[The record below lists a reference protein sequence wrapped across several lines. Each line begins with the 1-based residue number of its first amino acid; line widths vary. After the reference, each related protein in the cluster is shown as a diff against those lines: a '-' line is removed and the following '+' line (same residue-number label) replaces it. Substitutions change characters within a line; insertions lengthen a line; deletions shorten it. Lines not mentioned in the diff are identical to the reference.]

1 MTLLAKTRTEIEQA
15 RDRYPRPRSAILPA
29 LWAVQH
35 ELGEITPA
43 AMGEVAGILN
53 VAPSEVEAVSTF
65 YSMYFQHPHGRHEV
79 IVCINVSCALR
90 GAEEIVEHLES
101 SLGCASGETTADG
114 EFTWSSTVE
123 CLGGCGGAPTMQVD
137 HHFQENLTPQRVD
150 QILGA
155 LREAPTPHQAQ
166 TGEAGGVAGGSAGAQ
181 KARRRGVPA
190 MTGPAPTEPS
200 SAVSQAAITDATLPA
215 AGAEPTVGPSEAP
228 PIVASADQVRSTKRS
243 ARKSAPLGP
252 DVAGGSVPD
261 VPSAGV
267 PDASSPEALPLTT
280 PKEPD
285 PAATTAPQPKARGR
299 RPSKGAQ

>member
-1 MTLLAKTRTEIEQA
+1 MTLQAETRTAIEQA

-35 ELGEITPA
+35 ELGQITA
-43 AMGEVAGILN
+43 DAMGEVATILQ

-90 GAEEIVEHLES
+90 GAEGIVEHLER

-137 HHFQENLTPQRVD
+137 HHFVENLTPERVD
-150 QILGA
+150 AVLGGIRQGAPDA
-155 LREAPTPHQAQ
+155 LAQ
-166 TGEAGGVAGGSAGAQ
+166 PSAD
-181 KARRRGVPA
+181 
-190 MTGPAPTEPS
+190 TS
-200 SAVSQAAITDATLPA
+200 SAAKQKLP
-215 AGAEPTVGPSEAP
+215 
-228 PIVASADQVRSTKRS
+228 
-243 ARKSAPLGP
+243 
-252 DVAGGSVPD
+252 
-261 VPSAGV
+261 
-267 PDASSPEALPLTT
+267 
-280 PKEPD
+280 PKPR
-285 PAATTAPQPKARGR
+285 AR

>member
-1 MTLLAKTRTEIEQA
+1 MTLAPATRTAIEQA

-35 ELGEITPA
+35 ELGQITPD
-43 AMGEVAGILN
+43 AMGEVAGILK

-90 GAEEIVEHLES
+90 GADDIVDHLER
-101 SLGCASGETTADG
+101 SLGCKSGETTADG

-137 HHFQENLTPQRVD
+137 HRFEENLTPARVD

-155 LREAPTPHQAQ
+155 LREAPTPHREHAD
-166 TGEAGGVAGGSAGAQ
+166 EAGGVAGGSAGAQ

-190 MTGPAPTEPS
+190 TTGPAPTEPTV
-200 SAVSQAAITDATLPA
+200 AESQTTITDATPPKS
-215 AGAEPTVGPSEAP
+215 PTKPRA
-228 PIVASADQVRSTKRS
+228 
-243 ARKSAPLGP
+243 
-252 DVAGGSVPD
+252 
-261 VPSAGV
+261 
-267 PDASSPEALPLTT
+267 
-280 PKEPD
+280 
-285 PAATTAPQPKARGR
+285 R
-299 RPSKGAQ
+299 RPAKDAG

>member
-1 MTLLAKTRTEIEQA
+1 MSLRSSARSTSPSETSTDELLLPATRTAIEQA

-35 ELGEITPA
+35 ELGQITPD
-43 AMGEVAGILN
+43 AMGEVAGILK

-90 GAEEIVEHLES
+90 GADDIVEHLER
-101 SLGCASGETTADG
+101 SLGCKSGETTADG

-155 LREAPTPHQAQ
+155 RE
-166 TGEAGGVAGGSAGAQ
+166 
-181 KARRRGVPA
+181 RRRQRI
-190 MTGPAPTEPS
+190 PS
-200 SAVSQAAITDATLPA
+200 
-215 AGAEPTVGPSEAP
+215 
-228 PIVASADQVRSTKRS
+228 RRS
-243 ARKSAPLGP
+243 ALPRHHRSQPRPIHRA
-252 DVAGGSVPD
+252 A
-261 VPSAGV
+261 
-267 PDASSPEALPLTT
+267 PEAL
-280 PKEPD
+280 
-285 PAATTAPQPKARGR
+285 RGNPR
-299 RPSKGAQ
+299 SDGPVRTLGRMAHRMAGGNFH